1 MIMFM
6 FQAAVVIFVRHIF
19 RRYLLFRNKKKSNL
33 QIIFFLFPFLYLLSN
48 EVVLISICK
57 F

>member
-19 RRYLLFRNKKKSNL
+19 RRYLLFRNKKRVTYKL
-33 QIIFFLFPFLYLLSN
+33 FFF
-48 EVVLISICK
+48 ISISLFTK
-57 F
+57 QPSSTN

>member
-6 FQAAVVIFVRHIF
+6 FRAAVVIFVRHIF

-33 QIIFFLFPFLYLLSN
+33 QIIFFIFISLFTKQPSSTN
-48 EVVLISICK
+48 
-57 F
+57 

>member
-33 QIIFFLFPFLYLLSN
+33 QIIFFIFISLFTKQPSSTN
-48 EVVLISICK
+48 
-57 F
+57 